1 MKVCNVE
8 EASLFD
14 VGTRRHTICERGEM
28 MNGNWSRRDELAD
41 LDSALVAFLKI
52 FKNFKML

>member
-1 MKVCNVE
+1 MKVRDVE
-8 EASLFD
+8 EASLRD
-14 VGTRRHTICERGEM
+14 VGTRRHTICDRGEV

-52 FKNFKML
+52 FKNLKML